1 METDAFRSETTA
13 PGKRGSVRLQFYLR
27 RDVAKKIEHVGN
39 VLGQPTGKAAAFLLD
54 GASDCERQA
63 GDLLSA
69 CVRERRDEAQVD
81 RPPVV
86 RLFGAPPEE
95 VVLLQVPL
103 AVDVAERI
111 GRIAREQ
118 ALPRA
123 KACAGC
129 STGRWTT
136 RCGSST
142 SSARGWSRPCSS
154 RKRPRTS
161 PGWRPSRANRK

>member
-1 METDAFRSETTA
+1 M
-13 PGKRGSVRLQFYLR
+13 RLQFYLR
-27 RDVAKKIEHVGN
+27 RDVARKIEHVGN

-54 GASDCERQA
+54 GASGCERQA
-63 GDLLSA
+63 GDVLSE
-69 CVRERRDEAQVD
+69 CVRERRDEAQLD

-111 GRIAREQ
+111 GRIARQQ

-123 KACAGC
+123 KACAWLLDRAVDDPLWIVDIVR
-129 STGRWTT
+129 SRLVAALLKPQTT
-136 RCGSST
+136 EN
-142 SSARGWSRPCSS
+142 
-154 RKRPRTS
+154 KPRLAAK
-161 PGWRPSRANRK
+161 PR